1 MIKDVD
7 GNKYKIVKTDEPSY
21 LDKNGIYR
29 FFIKRDILEALIKDS
44 KLDSVQKEYL
54 IKNLNEENYEIESKD
69 FYCVYVGQTTKGFE
83 NRVIKNHIKG
93 SGGSTMRN
101 SLKALGFDNNKLK
114 GLFQNENNYIFKIE
128 NIADNKIDFEELKA
142 INSNGFHLLNL
153 ENNKHYFEKDKDTL
167 IEILLKIKLLRKSLN
182 QVNTTLKAP
191 KNSTKPKTTKP

>member
-1 MIKDVD
+1 
-7 GNKYKIVKTDEPSY
+7 
-21 LDKNGIYR
+21 
-29 FFIKRDILEALIKDS
+29 
-44 KLDSVQKEYL
+44 
-54 IKNLNEENYEIESKD
+54 
-69 FYCVYVGQTTKGFE
+69 
-83 NRVIKNHIKG
+83 
-93 SGGSTMRN
+93 MRN

-114 GLFQNENNYIFKIE
+114 VLFQNENNYIFKIE
-128 NIADNKIDFEELKA
+128 NIADDKIDFEELKA